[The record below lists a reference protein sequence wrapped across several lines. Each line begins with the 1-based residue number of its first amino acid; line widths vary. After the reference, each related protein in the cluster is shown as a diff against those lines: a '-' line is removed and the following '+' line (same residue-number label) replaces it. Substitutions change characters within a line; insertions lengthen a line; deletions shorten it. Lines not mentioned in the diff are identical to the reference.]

1 MVARGLILFKY
12 VTVSVFQVG
21 FAVMVYCTK
30 CGAENEEG
38 ASTCVSCGESLQ
50 ASSVRRR
57 DWEEELEVRAE
68 EFGERAERWGRS
80 MEQECFGLPE
90 GNTIIGVLFGLAI
103 ILLGARQLFDWN
115 IDFGPYVAIVIGA
128 IIIIGVLY
136 NQSKGKR

>member
-1 MVARGLILFKY
+1 
-12 VTVSVFQVG
+12 
-21 FAVMVYCTK
+21 MVYCTK

-38 ASTCVSCGESLQ
+38 ASTCVSCGEPLQ
-50 ASSVRRR
+50 ASRVRRR

-103 ILLGARQLFDWN
+103 ILLGARQLFDWD

-128 IIIIGVLY
+128 LIIIGVLY